1 MPSVRP
7 IAVTIGLCLVL
18 GTCASSTAPT
28 GSPVGATASPAPS
41 ISTGPVEPSARPSQ
55 PAPSASP
62 AQPSASPR
70 PTPAPSLSAAEAN
83 LLEALRVDS
92 AVGCAPRRTDLPLGA
107 TAGVECHPADSLVAA
122 VGVYGFVGATTPEP
136 ALAAYLDRMTK
147 QNVATGSGDCAKGTP
162 GDHAW
167 PSSLPDEGDDGT
179 GLRPTRAG
187 CFLDENG
194 IANIRVT
201 CYGDVYIGVLGNT
214 KEMALL
220 NAWTWSVAKGES
232 TDRDPPGICARP
244 D

>member
-18 GTCASSTAPT
+18 GACSSSTAPT
-28 GSPVGATASPAPS
+28 GSPIAAIASPAPS
-41 ISTGPVEPSARPSQ
+41 LSTGPVEPSESPS
-55 PAPSASP
+55 PSAVPSAP
-62 AQPSASPR
+62 PSASPR
-70 PTPAPSLSAAEAN
+70 PTPAPTLSPAEAN
-83 LLEALRVDS
+83 LLEALRADS

-122 VGVYGFVGATTPEP
+122 VGIYGFVGATTPEP
-136 ALAAYLDRMTK
+136 ALAAYLDRMKK

-167 PSSLPDEGDDGT
+167 PSSLPDEGEDGT

-187 CFLDENG
+187 CFLDANG
-194 IANIRVT
+194 IANVRVT

-214 KEMALL
+214 KELALL
-220 NAWTWSVAKGES
+220 DAWTWTVAKGES

>member
-1 MPSVRP
+1 MPFTRP
-7 IAVTIGLCLVL
+7 IAATIGLCLIL
-18 GTCASSTAPT
+18 GACSSSTGPSASPIAAS
-28 GSPVGATASPAPS
+28 GSPVPTIS
-41 ISTGPVEPSARPSQ
+41 IGPVEPSTSPS
-55 PAPSASP
+55 PSAPPSAAPPSASP
-62 AQPSASPR
+62 K
-70 PTPAPSLSAAEAN
+70 PTPAPTLRPAETE
-83 LLEALRVDS
+83 LVGALRADS
-92 AVGCAPRRTDLPLGA
+92 AVGCVPRRTDLPLGA

-122 VGVYGFVGATTPEP
+122 VGIYGFVGATTPEP
-136 ALAAYLDRMTK
+136 ALAAYLDRMKK

-167 PSSLPDEGDDGT
+167 PSYLPDEGDDGT

-187 CFLDENG
+187 CFLDANG

-214 KEMALL
+214 KELALL
-220 NAWTWSVAKGES
+220 NAWTWKVANGES